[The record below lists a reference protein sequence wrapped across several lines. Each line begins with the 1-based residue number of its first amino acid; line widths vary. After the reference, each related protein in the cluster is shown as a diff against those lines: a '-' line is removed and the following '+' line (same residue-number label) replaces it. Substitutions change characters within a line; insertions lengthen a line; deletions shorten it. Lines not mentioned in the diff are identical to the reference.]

1 VSTPAWWCPACK
13 VGVELGEEG
22 RTSLTPD
29 AETRAVHFECG
40 ADLEPHP
47 ALVAAAQIV
56 RRGLH
61 DDEFRKRTAAKKE
74 PGLFGDV
81 APKPAAGGDPS

>member
-1 VSTPAWWCPACK
+1 MSTPAWWCPACK

-47 ALVAAAQIV
+47 
-56 RRGLH
+56 
-61 DDEFRKRTAAKKE
+61 
-74 PGLFGDV
+74 
-81 APKPAAGGDPS
+81 